1 MVAGGTAGIV
11 VVVVVVGWVW
21 EVGLLI
27 SGSVVS
33 AVAGFGTED
42 QLAVA
47 VEIETEAEA
56 VGVAFEADEGRELEE
71 IAKAAVVNAV
81 VDCFVDSTAVAADEE
96 TVVDAVIA
104 DEADYVF
111 PLACDAV

>member
-1 MVAGGTAGIV
+1 M
-11 VVVVVVGWVW
+11 
-21 EVGLLI
+21 LI

-47 VEIETEAEA
+47 VEIETEAEAEA